1 VVGHQHVGVDGAAEF
16 VGKLVEVVQVELVV
30 LLGMEADRAIVAALD
45 DVPGDAGESKTRAAG
60 HGTFQRCEKRQDS
73 RK

>member
-1 VVGHQHVGVDGAAEF
+1 
-16 VGKLVEVVQVELVV
+16 
-30 LLGMEADRAIVAALD
+30 MEADRAIVAALD